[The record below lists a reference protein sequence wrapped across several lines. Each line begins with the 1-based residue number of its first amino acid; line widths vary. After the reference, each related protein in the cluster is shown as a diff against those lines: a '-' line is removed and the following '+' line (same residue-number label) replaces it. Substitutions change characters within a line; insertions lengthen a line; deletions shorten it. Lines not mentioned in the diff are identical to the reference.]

1 MIWNVLVY
9 LRISTNIK
17 PKIAAWL
24 RMSESIIQDETYFS
38 LGVRSE
44 DDKYFI
50 SDFTT
55 SVGLVNPNV

>member
-1 MIWNVLVY
+1 M
-9 LRISTNIK
+9 K

-24 RMSESIIQDETYFS
+24 RMSESIIQDETYFNLS
-38 LGVRSE
+38 VRSE